1 MGELLTRNEHPETPR
16 VGTLGMDTCPHLR
29 FDMVDLPRPSES
41 GVDGT
46 VVKDSVGSM
55 SGVETPGPRTLNP
68 YC

>member
-1 MGELLTRNEHPETPR
+1 
-16 VGTLGMDTCPHLR
+16 MDTCPHLR